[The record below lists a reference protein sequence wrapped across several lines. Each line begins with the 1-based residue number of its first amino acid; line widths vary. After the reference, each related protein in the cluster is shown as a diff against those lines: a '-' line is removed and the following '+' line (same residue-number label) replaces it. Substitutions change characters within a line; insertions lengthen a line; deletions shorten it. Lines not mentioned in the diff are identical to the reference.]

1 MAGRILN
8 RRELRKQTDQA
19 EQAEA
24 NAAEAVTTAVAPKAS
39 TRRKGAAASK
49 IKRPRKA
56 KMPPRMRALWC
67 VYDGGMKEIALF
79 DYNQR
84 SAAEAKLAA
93 LQDKHKGPYFLQIV
107 KQPMPAAESAG
118 VPPLEASRS

>member
-24 NAAEAVTTAVAPKAS
+24 NLAEPVITAAPPKAS
-39 TRRKGAAASK
+39 ARRKGTAAPK
-49 IKRPRKA
+49 TTRPRKS

-84 SAAEAKLAA
+84 AAAEDKLAA

-107 KQPMPAAESAG
+107 KQLMPTAESG
-118 VPPLEASRS
+118 RTPL